1 MIRIPS
7 FGKIR
12 TTVSGSDAGGRLT
25 LSIPFR
31 EWGWPLFMLLSLTMM
46 GLHFPLGYLL
56 FPIILINR
64 YKKNKYDFIIGCMF
78 IIGGYALTSIDSTRL
93 RMLYPALLFSFAGLL
108 LYRKPP
114 FLKKTIFA
122 WMAYFAVLLAI
133 SMTSDEVF
141 YEQLQV
147 MWHYVSFIVFMIPV
161 MVFAG
166 ERFDIMYFFRRVFQY
181 AVIIGVFY
189 ILDAFIFC
197 GNVLVPCSFI
207 WWDSHSYFY
216 KLYAYPLAGFHR
228 KYPPGL
234 YIIAL
239 CIFPVIRYYRLKVW
253 HWLVLAL
260 ALIATQ
266 TFTFISGVAVTFVI
280 FQKNKKRVAAF
291 MIAGVMGLVGAYF
304 IDGMLPYHND
314 NTESFFR
321 IKSSVDQLI
330 DLQEV
335 QDDEDLS
342 KTGSGRL
349 AQAIPK
355 LELLYDL
362 DREWLGLGFLSR
374 EGTSV
379 RKYVIEN
386 EYYED
391 EEESIEVATNIEI
404 TVLQV
409 LITVGYIGLL
419 CHLLFY
425 SYLYWIQRKLRFS
438 GYFLSVLVAFAW
450 FGIGGFEG
458 WISTMSNC
466 MLAMAF
472 SAVFLANRDII
483 PGMNPIYKKIQSPG
497 DSRQE
502 THTFY

>member
-1 MIRIPS
+1 MIKNSSLDKVTASVP
-7 FGKIR
+7 
-12 TTVSGSDAGGRLT
+12 GSDAGGRMS
-25 LSIPFR
+25 LSMPLR
-31 EWGWPLFMLLSLTMM
+31 EWGWPLFMLLALTMM

-56 FPIILINR
+56 FPVILINR
-64 YKKNKYDFIIGCMF
+64 YKKNKYDFIIGCML
-78 IIGGYALTSIDSTRL
+78 IIGGYALTSIDSTKL
-93 RMLYPALLFSFAGLL
+93 RMLYPALLVSLAGIL

-114 FLKKTIFA
+114 ILKKTIFA

-133 SMTSDEVF
+133 SMTSEEVF
-141 YEQLQV
+141 YEQLKI
-147 MWHYVSFIVFMIPV
+147 MWHYVSFIVFIIPV

-181 AVIIGVFY
+181 GIIIGIFY

-207 WWDSHSYFY
+207 GWDVHSYFY
-216 KLYAYPLAGFHR
+216 KLHAYPLAGFQR

-234 YIIAL
+234 YILAL
-239 CIFPVIRYYRLKVW
+239 CIFPIAKYYRPRIW
-253 HWLVLAL
+253 QWLVMIVS
-260 ALIATQ
+260 LIATQ
-266 TFTFISGVAVTFVI
+266 TFTFISGVVFTFVI
-280 FQKNKKRVAAF
+280 FQKNKKRVAAL
-291 MIAGVMGLVGAYF
+291 MIAGVIGLVAAYF
-304 IDGMLPYHND
+304 IDGTLPYHND

-342 KTGSGRL
+342 KTGSGRI

-374 EGTSV
+374 GGTSV
-379 RKYVIEN
+379 RKYIIEN

-404 TVLQV
+404 IVLQV

-419 CHLLFY
+419 VHLLFY
-425 SYLYWIQRKLRFS
+425 LYLYFLERKLRYS
-438 GYFLSVLVAFAW
+438 SYFLSVLVAFAW

-466 MLAMAF
+466 FMALAF
-472 SAVFLANRDII
+472 SAVFLANRDVI
-483 PGMNPIYKKIQSPG
+483 PGMSSRYKNIQTP
-497 DSRQE
+497 
-502 THTFY
+502 